1 MAGRE
6 EPAWVQTLTSWMS
19 AEAGKWTA
27 DEWLVWFEGLD
38 EENQRKWKE
47 VHSDYPHCF
56 DFDVKD
62 GSAELLHRSLGLF
75 LPGSSSR
82 GGEAKPPAAVTREAP
97 LLEVAEA
104 EAAAEA
110 AAEEAARA
118 AALAEE
124 EAKKVLR
131 QAFEEMA
138 AGSKRKEPEDSGLS
152 NIPAAWK
159 KLRVQGGSSGSG
171 DMATAMTPP
180 PSKAVRPPPMLLQG
194 PAFQP
199 PPPPPAVPVRLPE
212 PPRPPAPRAPPAAGA
227 EEEAEQGR
235 STKLQSGWQARTIAL
250 VAAYRAGDWSRVNYL
265 CEKFCTDQLFAER
278 LRRHQQFVAN
288 NGWDPQYDY

>member
-1 MAGRE
+1 MLARLPPTNFPEFLFRSPSHHARE
-6 EPAWVQTLTSWMS
+6 EVAWVQTLTSWMS

-62 GSAELLHRSLGLF
+62 GSAELLQRSLGLF

-82 GGEAKPPAAVTREAP
+82 AAEGEPPAVVTREAP

-110 AAEEAARA
+110 AAEQAARA

-138 AGSKRKEPEDSGLS
+138 AGSKRKEQEDSGLS
-152 NIPAAWK
+152 NIPA
-159 KLRVQGGSSGSG
+159 VFGG
-171 DMATAMTPP
+171 DMATPMTPP
-180 PSKAVRPPPMLLQG
+180 PSKAVRPPPMQLQGG
-194 PAFQP
+194 PAFQSP
-199 PPPPPAVPVRLPE
+199 WWLHTELAIG
-212 PPRPPAPRAPPAAGA
+212 AGPTA
-227 EEEAEQGR
+227 CA
-235 STKLQSGWQARTIAL
+235 SSSARTPFLQRDFEGTSSSWPTMAGTLSTITSQAAWRKKTDLSQSTAL
-250 VAAYRAGDWSRVNYL
+250 HVAS
-265 CEKFCTDQLFAER
+265 
-278 LRRHQQFVAN
+278 
-288 NGWDPQYDY
+288 